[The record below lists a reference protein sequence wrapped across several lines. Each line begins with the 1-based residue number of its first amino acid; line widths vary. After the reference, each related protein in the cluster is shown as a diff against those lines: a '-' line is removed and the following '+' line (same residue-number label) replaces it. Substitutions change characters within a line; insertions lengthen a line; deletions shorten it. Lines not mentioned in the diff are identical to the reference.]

1 MPKILFVWNNF
12 CNFSCLYIGT
22 KTRTYSEKIWMFLK
36 MKWWISQKEMSQFQK
51 LFHNLL
57 ILSGS
62 WKWYNIFKCHFLFL
76 VFLFLAKIIVLLS
89 KVWLLRRKM
98 DFWLRFNLMRSL
110 LTWNPWEHKSQSSIK
125 RKLLYKR
132 PILLVRQQRK
142 DIRNVFVIISEAG
155 ECFHQLCLGF

>member
-1 MPKILFVWNNF
+1 MQFLLFG
-12 CNFSCLYIGT
+12 ST
-22 KTRTYSEKIWMFLK
+22 KTRTYSKKIWMFLK
-36 MKWWISQKEMSQFQK
+36 MKWCISQKEMSQF
-51 LFHNLL
+51 HTLL
-57 ILSGS
+57 ILSVS

-132 PILLVRQQRK
+132 PILLVRQQGK
-142 DIRNVFVIISEAG
+142 IYT
-155 ECFHQLCLGF
+155 